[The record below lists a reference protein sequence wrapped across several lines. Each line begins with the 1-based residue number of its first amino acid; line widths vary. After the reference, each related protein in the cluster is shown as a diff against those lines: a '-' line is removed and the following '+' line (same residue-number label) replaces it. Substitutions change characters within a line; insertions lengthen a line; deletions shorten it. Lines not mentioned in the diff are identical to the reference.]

1 MAQVIVDFSC
11 QPGRVTKSWETH
23 LKEGLCIRGPLQ
35 RLSWPQLKREGLP
48 QLLWMSNS
56 WAETLQAYKEWKGRR
71 TPAACAHYTFHPL
84 TADAISRCSEFLL
97 PWFPQHDTLCSELGV
112 NINPFCLK
120 FLCSEYLPQ
129 QQERHQDAT
138 GIRTWILISTPIGKL
153 VWKCVSITSAL
164 GL

>member
-11 QPGRVTKSWETH
+11 QPGRVRKSWETH
-23 LKEGLCIRGPLQ
+23 LKEGLSVL
-35 RLSWPQLKREGLP
+35 EGLCRDYLDLNWRGKACHSYCGWATP
-48 QLLWMSNS
+48 GQGLSKRTKSGKDAGHQQHVLTTLFILWLQMSSPDALSSCCLDFPNM
-56 WAETLQAYKEWKGRR
+56 TH
-71 TPAACAHYTFHPL
+71 CALNWEL
-84 TADAISRCSEFLL
+84 T
-97 PWFPQHDTLCSELGV
+97 
-112 NINPFCLK
+112 NPFCLK

-129 QQERHQDAT
+129 QQERHQYVT